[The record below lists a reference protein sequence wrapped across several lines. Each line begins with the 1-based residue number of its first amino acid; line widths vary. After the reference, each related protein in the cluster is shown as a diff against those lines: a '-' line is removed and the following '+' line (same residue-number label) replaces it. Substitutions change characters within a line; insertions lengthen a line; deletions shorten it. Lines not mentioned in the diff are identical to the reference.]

1 MSNLPAII
9 LFCVFFFV
17 LPTLANEPDNCGN
30 NKQAQLLV
38 KLIKADSEQN
48 RTIIRCNK
56 LLTQAAKAKAEKM
69 AEFGLVMHNIG
80 GSPNSRLT
88 NEGYRLPE
96 YYGNEFS
103 SNQVEAIA
111 GGYASAEEVWEAFKS
126 SDAHRSHLLAEH
138 EFYVEQ
144 DEIGIAFVRKWES
157 PHVEYWVVYLTKGFQ
172 QNQTYTGKVK
182 DIPNKSSLI
191 LKPSNQ
197 K

>member
-1 MSNLPAII
+1 M
-9 LFCVFFFV
+9 
-17 LPTLANEPDNCGN
+17 
-30 NKQAQLLV
+30 
-38 KLIKADSEQN
+38 
-48 RTIIRCNK
+48 
-56 LLTQAAKAKAEKM
+56 
-69 AEFGLVMHNIG
+69 
-80 GSPNSRLT
+80 
-88 NEGYRLPE
+88 
-96 YYGNEFS
+96 
-103 SNQVEAIA
+103 
-111 GGYASAEEVWEAFKS
+111 
-126 SDAHRSHLLAEH
+126 LAEH